1 MADKVQIKTYKLCPN
16 CSFFCNSNESDEY
29 CSSCGSKL
37 IDICLNCGESI
48 TNPYAQFC
56 KYCGA
61 QYPGR
66 KKDEKESKREMNF

>member
-1 MADKVQIKTYKLCPN
+1 MKKEVTDQKYKICPN
-16 CSFFCNSNESDEY
+16 CSFFCSISESDEY
-29 CSSCGSKL
+29 CSLCGAKL

-66 KKDEKESKREMNF
+66 KKDEKKSKREMKF